1 MVNDIF
7 ERLFN
12 YFSVSTIRELSDKIN
27 MSESTVSKW
36 RQRESINSIKKKC
49 RELGIYNEIFNEN
62 VNFHNSNN
70 SISGQSSLID
80 LSDNKSI
87 SLLDSNVNN
96 NIPPSILIEINS
108 LFERIKNR
116 DKDFI
121 KEVTYKIED
130 FISDLKKTIRD

>member
-87 SLLDSNVNN
+87 SLLDNNVNN
-96 NIPPSILIEINS
+96 NIPPSIIIEINS